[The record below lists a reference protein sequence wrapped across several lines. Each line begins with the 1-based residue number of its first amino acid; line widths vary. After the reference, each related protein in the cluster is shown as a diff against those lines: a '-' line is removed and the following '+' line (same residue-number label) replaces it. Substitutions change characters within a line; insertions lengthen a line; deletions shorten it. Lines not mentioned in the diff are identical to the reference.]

1 MNSYYEALERQQAR
15 ERRSR
20 INWIFEG
27 NRQRVFVHRYL
38 YRNIQVSRGWVIAG
52 CLAVVSVSFAPPLFA
67 ETQSGDNSDSS
78 PSNVQGTERH
88 KNNHLEV
95 ISDALVEELRSK
107 WRTEAMAG
115 TSNSQLSEDHR
126 KLLVD
131 ATSRANW
138 TPLCSYTEEAIGPD
152 QEEPQI
158 RHHTFEFTEDTLE
171 RLLQRREESD
181 EELDGDAEVGDSI
194 GSESSFNIFRGFDV
208 FRGLRFVLRGAKVVN
223 ATNATVTYE
232 IPLPFDSMVLDD
244 DAPDGMVL
252 DDDAPDGMASKFQKK
267 LIENM
272 RFHLTI
278 DAHRRGPKELM
289 LGVPKPL
296 RLFPGVKLTEMK
308 YTTNFR
314 YLDDVQEFAV
324 DRSASALSLRAFLVT
339 RFSEIESKTMTDF
352 RCVKKG

>member
-20 INWIFEG
+20 INRIFEG

-131 ATSRANW
+131 ATSRAN
-138 TPLCSYTEEAIGPD
+138 L
-152 QEEPQI
+152 
-158 RHHTFEFTEDTLE
+158 DT
-171 RLLQRREESD
+171 S
-181 EELDGDAEVGDSI
+181 
-194 GSESSFNIFRGFDV
+194 V
-208 FRGLRFVLRGAKVVN
+208 FV
-223 ATNATVTYE
+223 
-232 IPLPFDSMVLDD
+232 
-244 DAPDGMVL
+244 
-252 DDDAPDGMASKFQKK
+252 
-267 LIENM
+267 
-272 RFHLTI
+272 
-278 DAHRRGPKELM
+278 HRRGDWSRPRRTADTPSH
-289 LGVPKPL
+289 V
-296 RLFPGVKLTEMK
+296 
-308 YTTNFR
+308 
-314 YLDDVQEFAV
+314 
-324 DRSASALSLRAFLVT
+324 
-339 RFSEIESKTMTDF
+339 
-352 RCVKKG
+352 